1 MKTGMEDKLTN
12 RIIEIAN
19 NLDSEGEVWTR
30 ADLASE
36 LKSFGINSDSI
47 EIAKYVFAAF
57 EKSGNKKLRSAF
69 ITNDGVSYLIDDYK
83 THHFAQQDNSAE
95 MIKNAEATQKETK
108 KSLSELQDKLAVVK
122 NFEIEAKEDSG
133 SLLDLIKDLDSF
145 TGAKEI
151 AECSAQGKVM
161 FEKYSALKSSYSEAQ
176 NDVKA
181 VAKDFVTV
189 RGYVME
195 ILDRQIRALKDVF
208 GDSIVAVAPEL
219 FDFSKIE
226 FLDVESMY
234 SQTKLEYDRL
244 SESCPVLMNEVQKN
258 FKESFSKS
266 FSLATSGFKQS
277 QNGSSAVV
285 SLALAAINMYGAH
298 IENQNKVATCKNQ
311 LESLKQAIDYDA
323 SVIATDYTRLST
335 IFKTINDIYSPSA
348 AAFCRRSEEVL
359 TSDIKE
365 IFRTAYNDPLVKEL
379 VNQRKQLIEE
389 RIEIELK
396 LVDFI
401 TNIAHYKAEISKD
414 EFGLKEKANEYND
427 ALKRKPEKPSIVSKV
442 LSLGASSDAYAQNL
456 LAWKES
462 DYPVVEEYEKLK
474 VEIVRDKEELDATQ
488 SQLLELRKKIAK
500 INSEISKLDT
510 KINANI
516 SISKDDKIKIAS
528 RLESVVRLLKTGKQ
542 IVESKLDENSMKA
555 VSIEKLSDDKLP
567 SNISAN
573 ISSFCNQNGI
583 STNVSEEFVQK
594 VANQE
599 NVTISA
605 EDKKAAAIASSKAVA
620 TTIVLMD
627 NYISLYKKRVS
638 GDIQLEQYREQIESM
653 KAKFESKMKEIDNK
667 ADVLA
672 GIVTRINTSS
682 NKDML
687 REALIELGDTS
698 FNLSADD
705 IDEIIAGRKRIE
717 I

>member
-1 MKTGMEDKLTN
+1 MEDKLTN

-389 RIEIELK
+389 RIETELK

>member
-1 MKTGMEDKLTN
+1 MEDKLLN

-47 EIAKYVFAAF
+47 EVAKYVFAAL
-57 EKSGNKKLRSAF
+57 EKSGNNKLRSAF
-69 ITNDGVSYLIDDYK
+69 ITNDGVSYLVDDYK

-108 KSLSELQDKLAVVK
+108 KTLSELQDKLAVVK
-122 NFEIEAKEDSG
+122 NIEIAAKEDSG

-145 TGAKEI
+145 TGANEI

-161 FEKYSALKSSYSEAQ
+161 FEKYSALKSSYSEAE
-176 NDVKA
+176 NDVRA

-219 FDFSKIE
+219 FDFSRIE
-226 FLDVESMY
+226 FLDIDSMY

-266 FSLATSGFKQS
+266 LSLATSGLKKNT
-277 QNGSSAVV
+277 NGSNVVV

-365 IFRTAYNDPLVKEL
+365 IYRAAYNDPLVKEL

-389 RIEIELK
+389 RIETELK

-401 TNIAHYKAEISKD
+401 SNIAHYKAEISKD

-427 ALKRKPEKPSIVSKV
+427 ALKRKPAKPGVVSKV
-442 LSLGASSDAYAQNL
+442 LSFGASSDAYAKNL

-474 VEIVRDKEELDATQ
+474 VEIARDKEELNATQ

-500 INSEISKLDT
+500 INSEISKLDA
-510 KINANI
+510 KISANI
-516 SISKDDKIKIAS
+516 SISKEDKIKIAS

-542 IVESKLDENSMKA
+542 IVESKLDESSMKA
-555 VSIEKLSDDKLP
+555 VSIEKISDDKLP
-567 SNISAN
+567 ANISAN
-573 ISSFCNQNGI
+573 ISSFCSKNGI
-583 STNVSEEFVQK
+583 STNVSEEFIEK
-594 VANQE
+594 VANNE

-627 NYISLYKKRVS
+627 NYINLYKKRVS
-638 GDIQLEQYREQIESM
+638 GEIQLEQYREQIESM

-672 GIVTRINTSS
+672 GIVTRINTSN